1 MNKTV
6 TLNDLFPIISE
17 QLNAGGSASFVIHG
31 TSMEPLLHNGKT
43 TVKIIKPRTSPKK
56 YDVIFY
62 RRDDGYFLLH
72 RIIGVKKDGYVCRG
86 DGQTVN
92 EYPVKRDWVI
102 GIMTEYGDS
111 GKLKSIGSLTQR
123 IYAFLRVNT
132 VFALKIKRKAF
143 AIIKRRIKKDS

>member
-31 TSMEPLLHNGKT
+31 TSMEPLLHNGKS
-43 TVKIIKPRTSPKK
+43 TVKIIKPRTLPKK
-56 YDVIFY
+56 YDIIFY

-72 RIIGVKKDGYVCRG
+72 RIVGIKSEGYVCRG
-86 DGQTVN
+86 DGQTVS

-102 GIMTEYGDS
+102 GIMSEYGEN
-111 GKLKSIGSLTQR
+111 GKLKSVESLTQK
-123 IYAFLRVNT
+123 IYAFFRVNT
-132 VFALKIKRKAF
+132 VFALKIKRKAID
-143 AIIKRRIKKDS
+143 IIKRTVKKDS